1 MKLTEK
7 RLDGTIIYEGRII
20 TVINDKVELE
30 NGKVSA
36 REVVRHPGGV
46 CVAALSE
53 DHCIYLVRQYR
64 YPYQE
69 VVVELPAGKLDKGN
83 ENPLEAGKRELLEET
98 GIVADHYYDLGKLY
112 PSPGYCDEI
121 ISMYAAT
128 GLHFHQQQL
137 DEGEFLEVEKMPL
150 TEAVDLVL
158 QGEIKDSKSQAAILK
173 LSILLERGIIE

>member
-1 MKLTEK
+1 M
-7 RLDGTIIYEGRII
+7 
-20 TVINDKVELE
+20 
-30 NGKVSA
+30 
-36 REVVRHPGGV
+36 
-46 CVAALSE
+46 
-53 DHCIYLVRQYR
+53 
-64 YPYQE
+64 
-69 VVVELPAGKLDKGN
+69 
-83 ENPLEAGKRELLEET
+83 
-98 GIVADHYYDLGKLY
+98 GKLY